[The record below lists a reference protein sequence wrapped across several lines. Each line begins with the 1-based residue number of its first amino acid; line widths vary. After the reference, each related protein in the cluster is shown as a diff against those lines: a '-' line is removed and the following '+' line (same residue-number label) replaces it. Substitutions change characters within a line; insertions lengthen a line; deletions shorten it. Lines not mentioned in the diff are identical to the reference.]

1 MVFVKPGSPHP
12 LLVEPY
18 VGVAAVGLDYR
29 PDPTVA
35 EHTCDPHHD
44 PIEGVYVM
52 EDVDAEHNLGLLVD
66 LGVGDI
72 EVLEC
77 RIGRPMSRLRMRDH
91 PRVDVQAEKLNV
103 RTFRCERCEDVP
115 GAAAHLNDMISG
127 ASVCRDISGDEGYP
141 PPLEMALALGFVLDR
156 RKFEV

>member
-12 LLVEPY
+12 LLVEPD

-35 EHTCDPHHD
+35 EHACDPRHD

-72 EVLEC
+72 EVLEY

-103 RTFRCERCEDVP
+103 RTFAASAARTSP
-115 GAAAHLNDMISG
+115 GPQPTSTT
-127 ASVCRDISGDEGYP
+127 
-141 PPLEMALALGFVLDR
+141 
-156 RKFEV
+156 